1 MDWYSNMKLEEEN
14 IEALSR
20 AILGDA
26 RAEAEQ
32 IQLDA
37 KAKAD
42 TIRRL
47 AKEQAESER
56 KAILERAGTDA
67 DRLRGQVVA
76 TAQLKARTLQLE
88 HREKLL
94 DKVFDAARQKLSSIQ
109 KRSDYDQIVAQ
120 LLREALT
127 QLKADHA
134 EVRADD
140 ATQKSLKART
150 LEQVAKELNAQL
162 STGKALE
169 NGLGVVVDASEG
181 RLHYDNTLE
190 TRLNRLQSA
199 LRSSVYHVLMGE
211 KS

>member
-1 MDWYSNMKLEEEN
+1 MNPEKEN

-32 IQLDA
+32 MQLDA

-42 TIRRL
+42 AIHRL
-47 AKEQAESER
+47 ANEQAAAER
-56 KAILERAGTDA
+56 KAILEHASTDA
-67 DRLRGQVVA
+67 ERLRGQVIA

-94 DKVFDAARQKLSSIQ
+94 DKVFDAARQKISSIQ

-120 LLREALT
+120 LLREAVI
-127 QLKADHA
+127 QLKASGA
-134 EVRADD
+134 EVRADE
-140 ATQKSLKART
+140 ATMKSLKAHV

-181 RLHYDNTLE
+181 RLHYDNTFE
-190 TRLNRLQSA
+190 TRLNRL
-199 LRSSVYHVLMGE
+199 
-211 KS
+211 

>member
-1 MDWYSNMKLEEEN
+1 MDWYSSYETEDEN

-20 AILGDA
+20 AILHDA

-32 IQLDA
+32 IQMDA

-42 TIRRL
+42 AIRQR
-47 AKEQAESER
+47 AKEQAESES
-56 KAILERAGTDA
+56 KVILEHASVEA
-67 DRLRGQVVA
+67 ERLRGQVIA

-120 LLREALT
+120 LLREALI

-140 ATQKSLKART
+140 ATLKSLKAQA
-150 LEQVAKELNAQL
+150 LEQISKELNAQHL
-162 STGKALE
+162 DGK
-169 NGLGVVVDASEG
+169 
-181 RLHYDNTLE
+181 
-190 TRLNRLQSA
+190 
-199 LRSSVYHVLMGE
+199 SS
-211 KS
+211 

>member
-1 MDWYSNMKLEEEN
+1 MKPEEEN
-14 IEALSR
+14 IESLAR
-20 AILGDA
+20 AIQRDA

-32 IQLDA
+32 IRVDA
-37 KAKAD
+37 KVKAD
-42 TIRRL
+42 AIRRL

-56 KAILERAGTDA
+56 KAILERASVEA
-67 DRLRGQVVA
+67 ERLRGQVVA

-109 KRSDYDQIVAQ
+109 NRSDYDQIVAR
-120 LLREALT
+120 LLREAVT

-140 ATQKSLKART
+140 VTLKSLKAQT
-150 LEQVAKELNAQL
+150 LEQISKELNARL

-169 NGLGVVVDASEG
+169 SGLGVVVDASEG

-190 TRLNRLQSA
+190 TRLNRMQIA
-199 LRSSVYHVLMGE
+199 LRSPVYHVLMGE
-211 KS
+211 KL

>member
-1 MDWYSNMKLEEEN
+1 MREEEN

-20 AILGDA
+20 TILRDA

-42 TIRRL
+42 AIRQR
-47 AKEQAESER
+47 AKEQAESES
-56 KAILERAGTDA
+56 KAILEHARVEAE
-67 DRLRGQVVA
+67 RLRGQVVA

-88 HREKLL
+88 HREKIL
-94 DKVFDAARQKLSSIQ
+94 DKVFDAARQRLPSIQ
-109 KRSDYDQIVAQ
+109 KRADYDQIVAQ
-120 LLREALT
+120 LLREALI
-127 QLKADHA
+127 QLKADYA

-140 ATQKSLKART
+140 ATQKSFKTQT
-150 LEQVAKELNAQL
+150 LEQISKELNARI
-162 STGKALE
+162 SMGKSLE
-169 NGLGVVVDASEG
+169 SGLGVVVDASEG

-190 TRLNRLQSA
+190 TRLNRLQNA

-211 KS
+211 KL